1 MSFLLALDVAAHT
14 GVAFF
19 RDGKLVAAHRLVSTA
34 AAQEARGED
43 LASNLENF
51 LLTIPDV
58 LHQVELRGLFDSA
71 VVYEFP
77 QVYRREISKA
87 DPNDL
92 LVLAALAACI
102 ASRLQNWS
110 QLHVTEIRAY
120 RPQEWIGQLPKTVL
134 RRKTQR
140 RGEEPNPLKRA
151 PSKTV
156 LVPPLESPRGK
167 LIRRHLDEAEAEVAL
182 AKGNYNHDTWDA
194 IGIGLKHLK
203 RLQPHVNHFE

>member
-1 MSFLLALDVAAHT
+1 MSYLLALDVAAHT

-19 RDGKLVAAHRLVSTA
+19 REGKLGAATRLFSPA
-34 AAQEARGED
+34 EKHEARGED

-51 LLTIPDV
+51 LLTIPEV
-58 LHQVELRGLFDSA
+58 SHQVVLRGLFECA

-110 QLHVTEIRAY
+110 QLYVTEIRAY

-140 RGEEPNPLKRA
+140 RGEERNPLKRA

-167 LIRRHLDEAEAEVAL
+167 LIRRHLDDAEFEVAM
-182 AKGNYNHDTWDA
+182 AKDNYNHDTWDA
-194 IGIGLKHLK
+194 IGIGLKHLN
-203 RLQPHVNHFE
+203 RLKPHVNHFE